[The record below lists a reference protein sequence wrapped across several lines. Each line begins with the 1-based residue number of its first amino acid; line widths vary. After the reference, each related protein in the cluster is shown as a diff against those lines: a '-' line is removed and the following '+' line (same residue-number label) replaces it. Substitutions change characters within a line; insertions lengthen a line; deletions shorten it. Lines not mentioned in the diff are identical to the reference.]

1 MKKRIITAVIA
12 LIIVVPLILLG
23 GACYELLICLVGA
36 LAYKELIDLPR
47 SHGKIPVQMIF
58 IGLLLLLTMIL
69 SNNTN
74 LSLYNGHTY
83 QILALLILCL
93 VLPIIFYK
101 DGKYSS
107 KDALY
112 LLGSVFFLGISFNT
126 FLVVGLRSLNTLLYL
141 LVIPMF
147 NDIFAYLIGSKLGRH
162 KMCPSISP
170 NKTWEGSI
178 GGLLFG
184 VVAGVLLHKVLFGN
198 ISLGVVVTCFVLS
211 VVGQIGDL
219 VMSQIKRENEIKDFS
234 NLLPGHGGILDRL
247 DSSIFVF
254 LTYMILVSF

>member
-36 LAYKELIDLPR
+36 LAYKELIDLPK
-47 SHGKIPVQMIF
+47 SHGKIPIQMVF

-83 QILALLILCL
+83 QILALLVLCL

-101 DGKYSS
+101 EGEYSS

-112 LLGSVFFLGISFNT
+112 LLGSVFFLGLAFNS
-126 FLVVGLRSLNTLLYL
+126 FLVVGLRSLKTLLYL

-184 VVAGVLLHKVLFGN
+184 VVAGVVLHKVLLGSV
-198 ISLGVVVTCFVLS
+198 SLGIVATCMILS
-211 VVGQIGDL
+211 VAGQVGDL
-219 VMSQIKRENEIKDFS
+219 VMSRIKRENGIKDFS

-254 LTYMILVSF
+254 LTYMILVAF